1 MRGDLNER
9 QHAVL
14 SWVSQ
19 GCPSGFWPDS
29 TYKVSAQ
36 ALQCRGLIKVTKRR
50 GYWNAELT
58 DKGRQYLADTGIGP
72 RDHDAEAPEA
82 PEDLATRR
90 PQTTPKTRTNYT
102 DQLLEE
108 LTANNNHLVKAN
120 ESGPHA
126 VNWASRISAA
136 RQSGKIPHSQ
146 ELRGKQTYS
155 GYEIKLVDIP
165 AWRLTELTPI
175 TVPARLTKPHAVVA
189 ALQKRPQ
196 GMGLTKSV
204 HNRAL
209 RLIQALVTAAESKG
223 HTTALG
229 PTPDT
234 PPPRHRRQAAPH
246 FTITAQA
253 ESIDVLVLQEHDH
266 SKHIP
271 TDTERADAQKHTWMR
286 IPRYD
291 YTPANRLRFILR
303 GGIPH
308 RGSEW
313 ADLDGRPLE
322 DQLAEIA
329 HEVDLRGEAAEQRR
343 HADEQA
349 QEAARQNRETA
360 LHKAHAAYAHAYR
373 VEHLEKQ
380 TDAWHEAK
388 RLTEFVTA
396 VRDHATSLPP
406 GQERTEIEEWLAF
419 ADAHLQQLTKATS
432 TPKLPTPPHP
442 SRADLEPYLAT
453 MKPSANRAQPRP
465 QVSTARDLQ
474 TAPDGSSLARMN
486 S

>member
-1 MRGDLNER
+1 M
-9 QHAVL
+9 
-14 SWVSQ
+14 
-19 GCPSGFWPDS
+19 
-29 TYKVSAQ
+29 SAQ

-72 RDHDAEAPEA
+72 RNHDTEAPEA

-108 LTANNNHLVKAN
+108 LTANNNRLVKAN

-126 VNWASRISAA
+126 ANWASRISAA

-196 GMGLTKSV
+196 GMWLTKSV

-229 PTPDT
+229 PTPDA

-253 ESIDVLVLQEHDH
+253 ESIDVLVLQEQNH

-271 TDTERADAQKHTWMR
+271 TDTERADAEKHTWMR
-286 IPRYD
+286 IPRFD

-303 GGIPH
+303 AAPRTAAANGPTSTAAPWKTNLPKS
-308 RGSEW
+308 RRKSTSEAKPRNN
-313 ADLDGRPLE
+313 ADTQTSKPR
-322 DQLAEIA
+322 
-329 HEVDLRGEAAEQRR
+329 RR
-343 HADEQA
+343 HG
-349 QEAARQNRETA
+349 RTG
-360 LHKAHAAYAHAYR
+360 K
-373 VEHLEKQ
+373 
-380 TDAWHEAK
+380 
-388 RLTEFVTA
+388 
-396 VRDHATSLPP
+396 PP
-406 GQERTEIEEWLAF
+406 CTMRTP
-419 ADAHLQQLTKATS
+419 HT
-432 TPKLPTPPHP
+432 PTPIASSISK
-442 SRADLEPYLAT
+442 SRQT
-453 MKPSANRAQPRP
+453 RGTKPSA
-465 QVSTARDLQ
+465 
-474 TAPDGSSLARMN
+474 
-486 S
+486 

>member
-1 MRGDLNER
+1 M
-9 QHAVL
+9 
-14 SWVSQ
+14 
-19 GCPSGFWPDS
+19 
-29 TYKVSAQ
+29 SAQ

-58 DKGRQYLADTGIGP
+58 DKGRQYLADSGIGP

-82 PEDLATRR
+82 PEDLATRH

-108 LTANNNHLVKAN
+108 LTANNNRLVKAN
-120 ESGPHA
+120 ESGPRA

-155 GYEIKLVDIP
+155 GYEIKLVNIP
-165 AWRLTELTPI
+165 TWRLTELTPI
-175 TVPARLTKPHAVVA
+175 NVPARLTKPHPVVA

-196 GMGLTKSV
+196 RMELTKSV
-204 HNRAL
+204 YNRAL
-209 RLIQALVTAAESKG
+209 RLIQALVTTAESKG
-223 HTTALG
+223 HTTTLG
-229 PTPDT
+229 PAPNT

-253 ESIDVLVLQEHDH
+253 ECINVLVLQEHDH

-271 TDTERADAQKHTWMR
+271 TDKERADAEKHTWMR
-286 IPRYD
+286 IPRFD
-291 YTPANRLRFILR
+291 YTPADRLRFTLR

-313 ADLDGRPLE
+313 ADLNGRPLE

-329 HEVDLRGEAAEQRR
+329 QEVDLRGEAAAQRQ

-349 QEAARQNRETA
+349 QEAARQNRESA
-360 LHKAHAAYAHAYR
+360 LLRAHAAYANAYR
-373 VEHLEKQ
+373 IEHLEKQ
-380 TDAWHEAK
+380 ADAWHETK

-396 VRDHATSLPP
+396 VRDHNASLPP
-406 GQERTEIEEWLAF
+406 GQERTAIEEWLAF
-419 ADAHLQQLTKATS
+419 ADAHLQQLTETTS
-432 TPKLPTPPHP
+432 TPKLPSPPAP
-442 SRADLEPYLAT
+442 SSADLAPYLAPLR
-453 MKPSANRAQPRP
+453 PSRTEVSRSP
-465 QVSTARDLQ
+465 QRREARDLQ
-474 TAPDGSSLARMN
+474 TGPDEPSANQEGP
-486 S
+486 

>member
-1 MRGDLNER
+1 M
-9 QHAVL
+9 
-14 SWVSQ
+14 
-19 GCPSGFWPDS
+19 
-29 TYKVSAQ
+29 SAQ

-58 DKGRQYLADTGIGP
+58 DKGRQYLADIGIGIGIGP

-82 PEDLATRR
+82 PGDLATRR

-108 LTANNNHLVKAN
+108 LTANNNRLVKAN

-165 AWRLTELTPI
+165 AWRLTEITPI
-175 TVPARLTKPHAVVA
+175 NVPARLTQPHPVVV
-189 ALQKRPQ
+189 ALQKRPE

-204 HNRAL
+204 YNRAL
-209 RLIQALVTAAESKG
+209 RLIQALVTDAESKG
-223 HTTALG
+223 HTTTLG
-229 PTPDT
+229 PTPDA
-234 PPPRHRRQAAPH
+234 PAPRHRRQAAPH

-253 ESIDVLVLQEHDH
+253 ECIDVLVLQEHDH

-271 TDTERADAQKHTWMR
+271 TDKERTDAEKHTWMR

-303 GGIPH
+303 GGTPH

-313 ADLDGRPLE
+313 TDLDGRPLE

-329 HEVDLRGEAAEQRR
+329 QEVDLRGEAAEQRGR
-343 HADEQA
+343 ADEQA

-360 LHKAHAAYAHAYR
+360 LHQAHAAYAHAYR

-380 TDAWHEAK
+380 ADAWHEAK

-406 GQERTEIEEWLAF
+406 GQERTEIEVWLAF

-453 MKPSANRAQPRP
+453 MKPSRTEVSRSP
-465 QVSTARDLQ
+465 QRQEARDPQ
-474 TAPDGSSLARMN
+474 NRPDEPSVGSRDS
-486 S
+486 